1 MSRLCILTG
10 GFSFAGGV
18 GAIMRGD
25 RLMRVI
31 YAYPITAALLVIAG
45 AALITWGQLRWF
57 DSVNYASPG
66 ALPVLIGMV
75 LVLVSVRARLLMPDQ
90 PSLFAPVRHAGWY
103 ALWQF
108 PVAGIGFTL
117 AALAAHRALPDDV
130 LVWNILLMWGAGI
143 LLALVG
149 IVPHKQI
156 GAWWHRTTASL
167 QRERMTWGLLLL
179 TLVAFVIR
187 VAWLNTSPAIF
198 AGDEAQFGQEAIGLR
213 DHLGGHYNPFQLG
226 LWHHPRTYHTLI
238 WLTIELVGQN
248 AAAVRLPAAVFGTL
262 TVPAIYLLGRRL
274 FSPAVGWGAAL
285 FMVTFPIHVQF
296 SRTGMDMTGDP
307 FFVTLSFAFLVRA
320 LRTDD
325 RFEAA
330 LAGTA
335 LGLSQYFYFAGRI
348 AIFLLG
354 AYGVLLLVTDWRAVL
369 RRKAVFATLGVMLVI
384 TAGPN
389 VYAMINDTTRP
400 FNPRL
405 AHVSIWETGELD
417 RARNDGRL
425 AEYVGQQFQRGFLAY
440 VLYQDESDIYG
451 RYNPVMGWYA
461 GVPLMV
467 GVAVVIRRWRD
478 PRSVMLLL
486 WCAGTAL
493 AGGALLIDPPHYPR
507 YVSATPA
514 LALIVAIGLLWA
526 GQVLHLAIAQLFQP
540 HVPAW
545 LRGPGR
551 DRYALVGVLTCAL
564 VAANLYS
571 YVFGYLPKTDT
582 LLYGYRTQ
590 VLNQVVHVLDGFE
603 GRYTVVRFSSQLLDM
618 NGSDLIRYLSPE
630 NSGVE
635 YRHDLAAWREHLGA
649 GPHAFVVAPD
659 RFGEVV
665 PVLQALF
672 PDGELQTLRDPE
684 NDAVLIHAYFADIQ
698 GREDDG

>member
-1 MSRLCILTG
+1 
-10 GFSFAGGV
+10 
-18 GAIMRGD
+18 
-25 RLMRVI
+25 MRVN
-31 YAYPITAALLVIAG
+31 YAHPVTFVLLVTAG
-45 AALITWGQLRWF
+45 VALITWGQLRWF
-57 DSVNYASPG
+57 DAVGDASSG
-66 ALPVLIGMV
+66 ALPVAIGMI
-75 LVLVSVRARLLMPDQ
+75 LVLVSVRTMLLMPDQ
-90 PSLFAPVRHAGWY
+90 PPLFGTAQHDGQC
-103 ALWQF
+103 ALWQIPAAGVGF
-108 PVAGIGFTL
+108 VLVAS
-117 AALAAHRALPDDV
+117 AAHRALPDTLPVWDILLNWGTGIV
-130 LVWNILLMWGAGI
+130 LV
-143 LLALVG
+143 LVG
-149 IVPHKQI
+149 IVPSRQI
-156 GAWWHRTTASL
+156 SAWWRGAAASVH
-167 QRERMTWGLLLL
+167 RERVTWGLVLLL
-179 TLVAFVIR
+179 TLVAFGIR

-198 AGDEAQFGQEAIGLR
+198 AGDEAQFGQEAVGLR
-213 DHLGGHYNPFQLG
+213 DHLGGRYNPFQLG

-238 WLTIELVGQN
+238 WLAIEVVGQN
-248 AAAVRLPAAVFGTL
+248 AAAVRLPAAVFGAL
-262 TVPAIYLLGRRL
+262 TVPAIFLLGRRL
-274 FSPAVGWGAAL
+274 FSPAVGWIAAL

-307 FFVTLSFAFLVRA
+307 FFVALSFAFLAQA
-320 LRTDD
+320 LRQDD

-354 AYGVLLLVTDWRAVL
+354 AYVLLLLLVDWRAVL
-369 RRKAVFATLGVMLVI
+369 RQKAVFATLVVMLVI

-389 VYAMINDTTRP
+389 VYAMLKDTTRP

-417 RARNDGRL
+417 RARDSGRL
-425 AEYVGQQFQRGFLAY
+425 AAYVGQQVQRGFLAY

-461 GVPLMV
+461 GVPLMA
-467 GVAVVIRRWRD
+467 GAAVLVRRWRD
-478 PRSVMLLL
+478 PRAVMLLL

-514 LALIVAIGLLWA
+514 LALIVAIGLLWV
-526 GQVLHLAIAQLFQP
+526 GQALYLSAARLLQARASARL
-540 HVPAW
+540 
-545 LRGPGR
+545 PGSGGW
-551 DRYALVGVLTCAL
+551 RYGLVGVFTCAL

-571 YVFGYLPKTDT
+571 FMCDYMPKTDT

-590 VLNQVVHVLDGFE
+590 VLNKVVRVLDRFE
-603 GRYTVVRFSSQLLDM
+603 GRYTVVQFSSQMLDM
-618 NGSDLIRYLSPE
+618 NGSDLIRYLTPD
-630 NSGVE
+630 NAGVE
-635 YRHDLAAWREHLGA
+635 YRHDLAAWHEHLGT

-672 PDGELQTLRDPE
+672 PDGELETFRDPE
-684 NDAVLIHAYFADIQ
+684 NDAALIHVYFADIR
-698 GREDDG
+698 GRENDS